1 MDNKADWSH
10 VWEDQDRP
18 DRCQSIFFISL
29 LLYST
34 VWLFLNVCVYAVL
47 CITIYHAG

>member
-1 MDNKADWSH
+1 MDNKADWSR

-18 DRCQSIFFISL
+18 DRCRFIFFISL

-47 CITIYHAG
+47 CMTIYRAG